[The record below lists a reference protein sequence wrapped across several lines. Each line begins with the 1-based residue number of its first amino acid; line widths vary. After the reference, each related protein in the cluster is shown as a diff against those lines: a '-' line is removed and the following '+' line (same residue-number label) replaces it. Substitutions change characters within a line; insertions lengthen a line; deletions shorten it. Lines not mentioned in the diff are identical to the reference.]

1 MMVIDSHTH
10 CYPEKVAAKALSAVQ
25 GRLEPA
31 TDGTRDG
38 LIASMREAGIDYSLA
53 LGLVTNPANSLGVN
67 RWAAEQNRAP
77 VFFTGSIH
85 PDDPDPE
92 TTLDFIADSGLK
104 GIKLHP
110 EYQRFEF
117 SEERLFPLWERCCEL
132 GLFVV
137 THAGYDIMFQPPWHT
152 DPERLAAFHRRFPEL
167 RLVLA
172 HLGSMTLWDDVEK
185 YLLGLPVY
193 FDLAFVT
200 PEYIEPERLVR
211 IIRRHGAEWILF
223 GTDSPWCSQKKQLA
237 FIRSLPLTC
246 EEREQIFWK
255 NAAMLLD
262 LPDTAPRDVPDS
274 TAN

>member
-1 MMVIDSHTH
+1 MMLIDFHTH
-10 CYPEKVAAKALSAVQ
+10 CYPEKVVAKALSAVQ

-137 THAGYDIMFQPPWHT
+137 LMPATTSCSSRRGTPIRNDWRHFT
-152 DPERLAAFHRRFPEL
+152 AAFRNS
-167 RLVLA
+167 
-172 HLGSMTLWDDVEK
+172 GW
-185 YLLGLPVY
+185 YW
-193 FDLAFVT
+193 
-200 PEYIEPERLVR
+200 R
-211 IIRRHGAEWILF
+211 ISA
-223 GTDSPWCSQKKQLA
+223 Q
-237 FIRSLPLTC
+237 
-246 EEREQIFWK
+246 
-255 NAAMLLD
+255 
-262 LPDTAPRDVPDS
+262 
-274 TAN
+274 